1 MLATGGFSDKVIDD
15 VYKNCESL
23 DCRARLFCQ
32 KTKKVA
38 WRDVEK
44 LGDLVAVDLKIN
56 EGSEKNILYIVDI
69 ATSFIIGTVIDN
81 KTAGHV
87 AEKLFESWYGRSFP
101 NIKMLLSDNGLEFT
115 GAAMEEM
122 LSHLNI
128 KHKTT
133 VPYTPQQKGVV
144 EWIHAVVNANVCRL
158 R

>member
-23 DCRARLFCQ
+23 DC
-32 KTKKVA
+32 
-38 WRDVEK
+38 
-44 LGDLVAVDLKIN
+44 
-56 EGSEKNILYIVDI
+56 
-69 ATSFIIGTVIDN
+69 
-81 KTAGHV
+81 
-87 AEKLFESWYGRSFP
+87 
-101 NIKMLLSDNGLEFT
+101 LEFT
-115 GAAMEEM
+115 GAAMDEM

-144 EWIHAVVNANVCRL
+144 ERIHAVVNANVCRL